1 MLSRKAIIGVFV
13 ALTLTVGGAAACSS
27 SSKSSSSGGGG
38 GGGSGTTAGGGG
50 GGGSAQAQ
58 ANIEALLK
66 PPTSINI
73 TQKLTKKPPTGKKIC
88 ITQSS
93 EPVTLETNKGFND
106 AAATLGWTV
115 STVQEGTGPE
125 DPAKALGQCIDQKP
139 DAIFISGQTLDT
151 MRAQVDR
158 AKAANIPVFQSD
170 SGEPVAKDG
179 SIYVMS
185 LDSFQQTGAW
195 GKMVADYIAS
205 AGGGSKH
212 TLVVDLSVY
221 PILHAFSTNVVS
233 ELKAVSPSTKTTL
246 QDTQIS
252 DLIGGKIPGSVV
264 SAIQRNPDIDWVVL
278 CLGDMATGLKAALRG
293 AQLGSK
299 VKIGGESASIAN
311 ITALKNKDEDVWTG
325 FAAKI
330 HGWRRID
337 AAARVFNGESL
348 DPNNNALLP
357 TQLLTQEN
365 VSSAPIDTDGYYLGV
380 PDYKDQFLALWL
392 MK

>member
-1 MLSRKAIIGVFV
+1 MLSRKATIGVFV
-13 ALTLTVGGAAACSS
+13 TLTLTVGGAAACSS
-27 SSKSSSSGGGG
+27 SKSSSGGGG
-38 GGGSGTTAGGGG
+38 SSSSAAGG

-58 ANIEALLK
+58 SNIEPLLK

-73 TQKLTKKPPTGKKIC
+73 TTPLAKKPPTGKKIC
-88 ITQSS
+88 IAQSS
-93 EPVTLETNKGFND
+93 EPVTLETNKGFAD
-106 AAATLGWTV
+106 AAAAVGWTV
-115 STVQEGTGPE
+115 SVVPEGTGPE
-125 DPAKALGQCIDQKP
+125 DPAKALGQCIDQHP

-179 SIYVMS
+179 SIYVLS

-195 GKMVADYIAS
+195 GKMIADYIAS
-205 AGGGSKH
+205 SGGGSKH

-221 PILHAFSTNVVS
+221 PILHAFSEGVVN

-252 DLIGGKIPGSVV
+252 DLIGGKIPSSVV

-278 CLGDMATGLKAALRG
+278 CLGDMATGLNAALRG
-293 AQLGSK
+293 AGQGTK

-311 ITALKNKDEDVWTG
+311 ITALKKKDEDVWTG

-357 TQLLTQEN
+357 TQLLTQDN

-380 PDYKDQFLALWL
+380 TDYKAQFQKLWGISGG
-392 MK
+392 

>member
-27 SSKSSSSGGGG
+27 SKKSSSSGGG
-38 GGGSGTTAGGGG
+38 SGTA

-73 TQKLTKKPPTGKKIC
+73 TQPLTKKPPTGKKIC

-93 EPVTLETNKGFND
+93 EPVTLETNKGFNE
-106 AAATLGWTV
+106 AAAALGWTV
-115 STVQEGTGPE
+115 STVPEGTGPE

-139 DAIFISGQTLDT
+139 DAIFMSGQTLDT

-195 GKMVADYIAS
+195 GKMIADYIATK
-205 AGGGSKH
+205 GSKH

-233 ELKAVSPSTKTTL
+233 ELKTVSPSTKTTL

-252 DLIGGKIPGSVV
+252 DLIGGKIPASVV
-264 SAIQRNPDIDWVVL
+264 SAIQRNPDIDWVIL

-293 AQLGSK
+293 ASQGTK

-337 AAARVFNGESL
+337 AAARVFNGESI

-357 TQLLTQEN
+357 TQLLTQDN
-365 VSSAPIDTDGYYLGV
+365 VGSAPIDTDGYYLGV
-380 PDYKDQFLALWL
+380 PDYKNQFLKLW
-392 MK
+392 MMSS

>member
-1 MLSRKAIIGVFV
+1 M
-13 ALTLTVGGAAACSS
+13 
-27 SSKSSSSGGGG
+27 
-38 GGGSGTTAGGGG
+38 
-50 GGGSAQAQ
+50 
-58 ANIEALLK
+58 
-66 PPTSINI
+66 
-73 TQKLTKKPPTGKKIC
+73 
-88 ITQSS
+88 
-93 EPVTLETNKGFND
+93 
-106 AAATLGWTV
+106 
-115 STVQEGTGPE
+115 
-125 DPAKALGQCIDQKP
+125 
-139 DAIFISGQTLDT
+139 SGQTLDT

-179 SIYVMS
+179 SIYVLS

-195 GKMVADYIAS
+195 GKMIADYIAS

-221 PILHAFSTNVVS
+221 PILHAFSEGVVS

-252 DLIGGKIPGSVV
+252 RPHRRQDPELDR
-264 SAIQRNPDIDWVVL
+264 QRDPAQPRHR
-278 CLGDMATGLKAALRG
+278 LGCPVPRRYGHRAEGRAARCRLRN
-293 AQLGSK
+293 K

-348 DPNNNALLP
+348 DPNNNALAADP
-357 TQLLTQEN
+357 TDDAGQCE
-365 VSSAPIDTDGYYLGV
+365 LG
-380 PDYKDQFLALWL
+380 PDRH
-392 MK
+392 

>member
-27 SSKSSSSGGGG
+27 SKESSTSGGGG
-38 GGGSGTTAGGGG
+38 GGGSASAGGG

-58 ANIEALLK
+58 ANIETLLK

-73 TQKLTKKPPTGKKIC
+73 TQALTKKPPTGKKIC
-88 ITQSS
+88 LSQSS
-93 EPVTLETNKGFND
+93 EPVTLETNKGFAD
-106 AAATLGWTV
+106 AAAAVGWTV
-115 STVQEGTGPE
+115 SIVQEGTGPE
-125 DPAKALGQCIDQKP
+125 DPAKALGQCIDQHP
-139 DAIFISGQTLDT
+139 DAIFMSGQTLDT
-151 MRAQVDR
+151 MRAQVNR

-179 SIYVMS
+179 SIYVLS

-195 GKMVADYIAS
+195 GKMIADYIAS

-221 PILHAFSTNVVS
+221 PILHAFSEGVVN

-252 DLIGGKIPGSVV
+252 DLIGGKIPASIV

-293 AQLGSK
+293 AGQGTK

-311 ITALKNKDEDVWTG
+311 ITALKKKDEDVWTG

-348 DPNNNALLP
+348 DPNNNSLLP
-357 TQLLTQEN
+357 TQLITQDN

-380 PDYKDQFLALWL
+380 PDYKDQYLKLW
-392 MK
+392 MMSG